1 MQPITDKLSAL
12 IEKHSWKSK
21 FDEAIATTNK
31 FHIESLS
38 GIKTLGDYL
47 KYVDGFA
54 KWTPA
59 SPGDSHR
66 IYEKM
71 AEFYFVLDQE
81 PVRSLQNPIEPGKG
95 IQTLTPLSA
104 WIDEFAKTWGSY
116 LDTTESAK
124 EIESFRNAPN
134 FNWNEYMAPPSGYQ
148 TFNQFMARDVKP
160 GLRPVAALSDP
171 TVLVAPAD
179 STFVGWWQISD
190 KSEILVKSKGLH
202 WSIHQ
207 LLEGSPYADRFKDGI
222 FTHSFLNTTD
232 YHRWHTPVPG
242 TVLEARVIQ
251 GQAFLDVEAIPGVA
265 NGKPGNV
272 LNCLDQ
278 TGYQFVQTRG
288 LAVIDSPIGLVA
300 CVPMGMAQVSS
311 VVMTAEV
318 GRELRKGEEL
328 GYFAFGGSD
337 FVMVFE
343 QRSNVHLD
351 WQQGVHVRQGM
362 AIGRAFIQ

>member
-1 MQPITDKLSAL
+1 MQPIVDKLSSL
-12 IEKHSWKSK
+12 IEKNGWKDK
-21 FDEAIATTNK
+21 FEQTIAATHKLN
-31 FHIESLS
+31 ISALASINSLN
-38 GIKTLGDYL
+38 DYL

-54 KWTPA
+54 TWAPS
-59 SPGDSHR
+59 SPGSSHR

-71 AEFYFVLDQE
+71 AEFYFILDQE

-95 IQTLTPLSA
+95 AQVLTPLSA

-116 LDTTESAK
+116 LDTHDSVK
-124 EIESFRNAPN
+124 EIESFKTAPN
-134 FNWNEYMAPPSGYQ
+134 FNWDEYMPPPSGYQ

-160 GLRPVAALSDP
+160 GLRPVAALDDP

-190 KSEILVKSKGLH
+190 SSEIFVESKGLR

-207 LLEGSPYADRFKDGI
+207 LLTGSPYADRFKDGI

-232 YHRWHTPVPG
+232 YHRWHAPVPG
-242 TVLEARVIQ
+242 TVLEARVIS
-251 GQAFLDVEAIPGVA
+251 GQAFLDVEAIPGTVG
-265 NGKPGNV
+265 GKPGEV
-272 LNCLDQ
+272 LNCLDN

-288 LAVIDSPIGLVA
+288 LVVLDSPIGLVA
-300 CVPMGMAQVSS
+300 CIPMGMAQVSS
-311 VVMTAEV
+311 VVLTAEV
-318 GRELRKGEEL
+318 GRQLRKGEEL

-362 AIGRAFIQ
+362 AIGKAFAK

>member
-251 GQAFLDVEAIPGVA
+251 GQAFLDV
-265 NGKPGNV
+265 
-272 LNCLDQ
+272 
-278 TGYQFVQTRG
+278 
-288 LAVIDSPIGLVA
+288 
-300 CVPMGMAQVSS
+300 
-311 VVMTAEV
+311 
-318 GRELRKGEEL
+318 
-328 GYFAFGGSD
+328 
-337 FVMVFE
+337 
-343 QRSNVHLD
+343 
-351 WQQGVHVRQGM
+351 
-362 AIGRAFIQ
+362 